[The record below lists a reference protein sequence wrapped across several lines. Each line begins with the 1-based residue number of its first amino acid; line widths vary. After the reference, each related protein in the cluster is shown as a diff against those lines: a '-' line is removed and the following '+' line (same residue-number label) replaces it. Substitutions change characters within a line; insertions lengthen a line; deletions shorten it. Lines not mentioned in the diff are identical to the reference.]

1 MAGEI
6 HEGQVAKMDFQ
17 TADDILDFLRAY
29 IASAAVGTALE
40 LQIFWQL
47 AEMPMKVQEIA
58 QKHNIP
64 LGRCRAWL
72 ELLRGLGLLEQQD
85 DAYIPSSTAR
95 GAILETYS
103 PDTWIFMAQQTRE
116 RYPAGIDL
124 KSHISHPDSV
134 WDAQGIEAPNWFA
147 QLSEQKR
154 AEQFTR
160 ALYDF
165 HKVLAD
171 KLAKTL
177 DMTGVQKVMD
187 LGGGSG
193 VMSLAL
199 LKQYPHLTAVVIDIE
214 NVCIVGRKIA
224 AETPMA
230 NRITYHVAD
239 FLQEALPV
247 GFDMILQCDVGFHNE
262 EMFSKLRS
270 SLNEGGRL
278 VIVTNL
284 DGFSAWLTHSEE
296 TPPIQ
301 RLLTIFLGSLEGS
314 KTATPDT
321 TGNVKDRLANVGFQ
335 DIAEQILDDG
345 TVVIQARV

>member
-1 MAGEI
+1 ME
-6 HEGQVAKMDFQ
+6 FQ

-29 IASAAVGTALE
+29 IASAALGTALE
-40 LQIFWQL
+40 LQLFWQL

-58 QKHNIP
+58 QKHDIP

-72 ELLRGLGLLEQQD
+72 GLLMGLGLLEQQD
-85 DAYIPSSTAR
+85 EAYVPSSVAR
-95 GAILETYS
+95 SAILETYS
-103 PDTWIFMAQQTRE
+103 PDTWVFIAQQTRE
-116 RYPAGIDL
+116 RYPAGTDL
-124 KSHISHPDSV
+124 KSHISHPNSV
-134 WDAQGIEAPNWFA
+134 WDAQGIEPPNWFT

-154 AEQFTR
+154 AERFTR

-165 HKVLAD
+165 HQVLAD
-171 KLAKTL
+171 KLAKAL
-177 DMTGVQKVMD
+177 DLTGVQRVMD

-199 LKQYPHLTAVVIDIE
+199 LRQYPQLTAVVVDIE
-214 NVCIVGRKIA
+214 TVCIVGRKIA

-230 NRITYHVAD
+230 NRITYQVAD
-239 FLQEALPV
+239 FLQEPLPV

-262 EMFSKLRS
+262 EMFSKLRG

-284 DGFSAWLTHSEE
+284 DGFSAWLTHSEKL
-296 TPPIQ
+296 PPLQ

-321 TGNVKDRLANVGFQ
+321 TGDVKERLAKAGFQ
-335 DIAEQILDDG
+335 DITEQVLDDG